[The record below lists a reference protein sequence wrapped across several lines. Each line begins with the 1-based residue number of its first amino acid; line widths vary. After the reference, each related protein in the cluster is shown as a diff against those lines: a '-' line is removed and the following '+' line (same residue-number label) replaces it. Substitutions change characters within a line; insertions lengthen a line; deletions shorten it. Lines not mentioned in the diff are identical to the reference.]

1 MKKQFGWIL
10 LILILISIL
19 IVAYITI
26 SRNIFGTDI
35 FDAFYN
41 YLSGTYGKLK

>member
-26 SRNIFGTDI
+26 SRNIFDKDI

-41 YLSGTYGKLK
+41 YLSGTYDKLK